1 MKSRNLIYGLIGLLS
16 SGALTGLLITN
27 NTQAQSP
34 NPQHNIHH
42 PSTQTTP
49 RQRGM
54 MMGAVDQHFI
64 EMMIPHHEDAIEMAK
79 LALNRAKRPEVKKL
93 AQAII
98 KDQNREIE
106 QMCSWYKKWYG
117 KEVPATPMAGMGMM
131 RMHQGRGGGMHQGMM
146 RMSMHPDMQMHMD
159 TLKNASDFD
168 REFIREMIPHHQ
180 MAVMMSRMVV
190 NSGTHPELRNLA
202 QSIIKTQTAEIAQM
216 QQWYQAW
223 YQPTPRSSQQ

>member
-1 MKSRNLIYGLIGLLS
+1 MKSKTLIYGLTGLFTS
-16 SGALTGLLITN
+16 SAVAGLLITS

-34 NPQHNIHH
+34 NAQHNLHH
-42 PSTQTTP
+42 PLAQTTP
-49 RQRGM
+49 QQRGM
-54 MMGAVDQHFI
+54 MMGEVDQHFI
-64 EMMIPHHEDAIEMAK
+64 EMMIPHHEDAIEMAE
-79 LALNRAKRPEVKKL
+79 LALSRAKRPEVKKL

-106 QMCSWYKKWYG
+106 QMRSWYKKWYG
-117 KEVPATPMAGMGMM
+117 TEVPATPMAGMGMM
-131 RMHQGRGGGMHQGMM
+131 RMHQGRGQGMNQGMM
-146 RMSMHPDMQMHMD
+146 RMSMHPDMQMHLD

-168 REFIREMIPHHQ
+168 QEFIREMIPHHQ

-190 NSGTHPELRNLA
+190 NNGTHPELRNLA

-223 YQPTPRSSQQ
+223 YKPTPTQSQQ